1 MADAFYRPLVQTF
14 RKNGVLQ
21 EDWHMNCSGM
31 RQTEEECYLI
41 GLATEVAAVEGMRAT
56 ERYTEWPPSP
66 QQVDEYMRG
75 RAAES
80 PIAFVSYMWLK
91 LRGVIYGIID
101 TKHDGAFGNHE
112 RYVQLLPVVLSVPT
126 VCGATNYCP
135 MLIAEIERWALASDN
150 EKKIFAHGIYVMTS
164 ARGGSTTW
172 FDETQ
177 EKVNGGIRKIVGK
190 DYWEGKQKLIAL
202 AALRLADFQQCR
214 RQNAHGFTCAPK
226 ETVTRA
232 GARSIGAERNS
243 TLSLSDAF
251 WGPLRAWRDSK
262 IWAVGDHIFIKGKP
276 HQRGSL
282 ITLAGQPM
290 NPKFLALLDVAE
302 ARQSALAQKV
312 GLERTWRHEIGLRT
326 VESDAGK
333 DRESSAKE
341 WCRAYSTSD
350 TDIEKGWIV
359 ADLQAELGRLREE
372 WPTRRGRDGSA
383 IVAPTIPAV
392 LGGAPGAKEWF
403 GKALT
408 HWTDAKLKKTTKKI
422 LVAMLAA
429 ARERLVTTGAL
440 VPPPRPQ
447 EAASAS
453 SACDPTVLRQQMDR
467 HVMLQAMPSWEQ
479 IDERRGASGAGS
491 SGRSALG
498 KRRAETLASAVEQH
512 D

>member
-1 MADAFYRPLVQTF
+1 MELSIHYQICRVYRSALF
-14 RKNGVLQ
+14 IARKTACCAL
-21 EDWHMNCSGM
+21 ETDCSVHSQ
-31 RQTEEECYLI
+31 RE
-41 GLATEVAAVEGMRAT
+41 AAVPDDAAAL
-56 ERYTEWPPSP
+56 P
-66 QQVDEYMRG
+66 
-75 RAAES
+75 AAEAAHRCAQQPAAALQS
-80 PIAFVSYMWLK
+80 QLQDLERSAEQLRLQVHALEQEAERHRLQVS
-91 LRGVIYGIID
+91 
-101 TKHDGAFGNHE
+101 
-112 RYVQLLPVVLSVPT
+112 LPESHVRMS
-126 VCGATNYCP
+126 
-135 MLIAEIERWALASDN
+135 LASDN

-262 IWAVGDHIFIKGKP
+262 IWAVGGHIIKGKP

-302 ARQSALAQKV
+302 ERQSALAQKV

-333 DRESSAKE
+333 DRDSSAKE

-440 VPPPRPQ
+440 VPPPCPQ